1 MSDSGEFSGR
11 TIDDA
16 IAEGLHVLGLTR
28 AEADIEVLQHPRRKF
43 LGRVDALVRIS
54 RLDDLAAE
62 LDFEDQQEVVGQPEP
77 AADDEWNDWDSEDEE
92 EEEPPLREPQAAP
105 IATEPDADT
114 RSDRRP
120 RRRRNRRGKGRQ
132 QSREHRAPRESGN
145 DRNRRTLDPETR
157 SQRNARET
165 VRTDD
170 YDESVPTP
178 AGQEENE
185 RIAIETLTRMLEYM
199 GVEDFQV
206 KRTWTADARE
216 SADRLTLFVEGQ
228 HLGRLIGRRGATLQ
242 SMHWTLVSMM
252 RRLTRDCPK
261 LDLDIDSYQLKQD
274 ASLQE
279 RALRTADDVVHRGR
293 PWEMEPMTKRQRW
306 VVHVALKDHPEVYTE
321 SEGTGPD
328 RRVVI
333 LLK

>member
-43 LGRVDALVRIS
+43 LGRVEAVVRVT

-62 LDFEDQQEVVGQPEP
+62 PDFEDQLEVVGQPEP
-77 AADDEWNDWDSEDEE
+77 AADEEWDDWDTEDE
-92 EEEPPLREPQAAP
+92 EEEPPLREPEPAP
-105 IATEPDADT
+105 PVATEPDTGA
-114 RSDRRP
+114 RSG
-120 RRRRNRRGKGRQ
+120 RRRRKRNRRGKGRQ
-132 QSREHRAPRESGN
+132 QSQEHREPRASEN
-145 DRNRRTLDPETR
+145 DRGRRTMDPETR
-157 SQRNARET
+157 SRRNARET
-165 VRTDD
+165 VRTDG

-178 AGQEENE
+178 VGQEDNE
-185 RIAIETLTRMLEYM
+185 RIAVETLTRMLEYM

-206 KRTWTADARE
+206 KRTWTTDARE

-274 ASLQE
+274 AALQKQ
-279 RALRTADDVVHRGR
+279 ALKTADDVVHRGR

-328 RRVVI
+328 RRVVV

>member
-62 LDFEDQQEVVGQPEP
+62 LDMEDQQEVVGQPEP

-120 RRRRNRRGKGRQ
+120 RRRRNRRGKGQQ
-132 QSREHRAPRESGN
+132 QSREHRAPRASGN
-145 DRNRRTLDPETR
+145 DRNQQTMDPETR
-157 SQRNARET
+157 SRRNARET
-165 VRTDD
+165 VRTGD

-178 AGQEENE
+178 ADQEENE

-206 KRTWTADARE
+206 KRTWTTDARE
-216 SADRLTLFVEGQ
+216 SADRLTLFVEGR

-252 RRLTRDCPK
+252 RRLARDCPK
-261 LDLDIDSYQLKQD
+261 LDLDIDNYQLKQD
-274 ASLQE
+274 AALQE
-279 RALRTADDVVHRGR
+279 RALKTAADVVHRGR

-321 SEGTGPD
+321 SEGAGSD

>member
-43 LGRVDALVRIS
+43 WDASKRWS
-54 RLDDLAAE
+54 GLAAWTTW
-62 LDFEDQQEVVGQPEP
+62 PENWTSRTSRKSP
-77 AADDEWNDWDSEDEE
+77 ASPNPRRTRNGTTGTPRTMRTNHRCAN
-92 EEEPPLREPQAAP
+92 PRRRLLQRNRTPA
-105 IATEPDADT
+105 T

-132 QSREHRAPRESGN
+132 QSQEHRAPRDSGN
-145 DRNRRTLDPETR
+145 DRGRRTLDPETR
-157 SQRNARET
+157 SQRNAREI
-165 VRTDD
+165 VRTDA

-178 AGQEENE
+178 ADQEDNE
-185 RIAIETLTRMLEYM
+185 RIAVETLTRMLEYM

-206 KRTWTADARE
+206 KRAWTTDARE
-216 SADRLTLFVEGQ
+216 SADRLTLFVEGR

-252 RRLTRDCPK
+252 RRLARDCPK

-274 ASLQE
+274 AALQE
-279 RALRTADDVVHRGR
+279 RALKTADDVVHRSR

-306 VVHVALKDHPEVYTE
+306 VVHVALKDHPDVYTE

-328 RRVVI
+328 RRVVV

>member
-43 LGRVDALVRIS
+43 LGRVEALVRIS

-77 AADDEWNDWDSEDEE
+77 AADEEWDDWDIEEE
-92 EEEPPLREPQAAP
+92 EEEPPLRDAQPAP
-105 IATEPDADT
+105 PVATEPVTDT
-114 RSDRRP
+114 RPGRRS
-120 RRRRNRRGKGRQ
+120 RRKRNRRGKGRQ
-132 QSREHRAPRESGN
+132 HTQASREPREFEN
-145 DRNRRTLDPETR
+145 DRGRQAMDPETR
-157 SQRNARET
+157 SRRNARET
-165 VRTDD
+165 VRTDG
-170 YDESVPTP
+170 YDEAVPTP
-178 AGQEENE
+178 VGQEDNE
-185 RIAIETLTRMLEYM
+185 RIAVETLTRMLEYM

-216 SADRLTLFVEGQ
+216 SADRLTLFVEGR

-252 RRLTRDCPK
+252 RRLARDCPK

-274 ASLQE
+274 AALQE

-321 SEGTGPD
+321 SEGTGSD

>member
-43 LGRVDALVRIS
+43 LGRVEAVVRIS

-77 AADDEWNDWDSEDEE
+77 AADEEWDDWDTEDE
-92 EEEPPLREPQAAP
+92 EEEPPLREAQQTPPVAM
-105 IATEPDADT
+105 EPDTDT
-114 RSDRRP
+114 RPGRRS
-120 RRRRNRRGKGRQ
+120 RRKRNRRGKGRQ
-132 QSREHRAPRESGN
+132 QPRAPREFEN
-145 DRNRRTLDPETR
+145 DRGQQTMDPETR
-157 SQRNARET
+157 SRRNARET
-165 VRTDD
+165 VRTDG

-178 AGQEENE
+178 VGQEDNE
-185 RIAIETLTRMLEYM
+185 RIAVETLTRMLEYM
-199 GVEDFQV
+199 GVEEFQV

-252 RRLTRDCPK
+252 RRLARDCPK

-274 ASLQE
+274 AALQE
-279 RALRTADDVVHRGR
+279 QALRTADNVVQRGR

-321 SEGTGPD
+321 SEGTGSD

>member
-43 LGRVDALVRIS
+43 LGRVEALVRIS

-62 LDFEDQQEVVGQPEP
+62 LDFEDQQEVAGQPEP
-77 AADDEWNDWDSEDEE
+77 ASDDEWNDWDTEDE

-105 IATEPDADT
+105 VATEPDADA

-120 RRRRNRRGKGRQ
+120 RRKRNRRGKGQQ
-132 QSREHRAPRESGN
+132 QSREHRAPRASGD
-145 DRNRRTLDPETR
+145 DRGRRTLDPETR
-157 SQRNARET
+157 SRRNAREM

-178 AGQEENE
+178 AGQEDNE

-206 KRTWTADARE
+206 KRTWTTDARE
-216 SADRLTLFVEGQ
+216 SADRLTLFVEGR

-252 RRLTRDCPK
+252 RRLARDCPK
-261 LDLDIDSYQLKQD
+261 LDLDIDNYQLKQD
-274 ASLQE
+274 AALQE
-279 RALRTADDVVHRGR
+279 RALKTAADVVHRGR

-321 SEGTGPD
+321 SEGTGSD

>member
-43 LGRVDALVRIS
+43 LGRVEAVVRVS

-62 LDFEDQQEVVGQPEP
+62 LDFEDQLEVVGQPEP
-77 AADDEWNDWDSEDEE
+77 AADEAWDDWDTEDE
-92 EEEPPLREPQAAP
+92 EEEPPLREPEPAP
-105 IATEPDADT
+105 PVAPEPDTGA
-114 RSDRRP
+114 RSGGRSRRK
-120 RRRRNRRGKGRQ
+120 RSRRGKGRQ
-132 QSREHRAPRESGN
+132 QSRERRAPRASED
-145 DRNRRTLDPETR
+145 DRGRRGMDPETR
-157 SQRNARET
+157 SERNARET
-165 VRTDD
+165 VRTDG

-178 AGQEENE
+178 VGQEDNE
-185 RIAIETLTRMLEYM
+185 RIAVETLTRMLEYM

-206 KRTWTADARE
+206 KRTWTTDARE

-252 RRLTRDCPK
+252 RRLARDCPK

-274 ASLQE
+274 AALQKQ
-279 RALRTADDVVHRGR
+279 ALKTADNVVHRGR

-328 RRVVI
+328 RRVVV